1 MGEFMFCNNCD
12 KQLATGAKFCIE
24 CGVSTKQSMPGS
36 IAGELRQ
43 YKELLDSGVISQ
55 EEYDKTKNEIINRIL
70 RYKKVCDSTKCF
82 YIPLK

>member
-1 MGEFMFCNNCD
+1 MFCNNCD
-12 KQLATGAKFCIE
+12 KQLNAGAKFCAE
-24 CGVSTKQSMPGS
+24 CGVSTKQSMPVSSS
-36 IAGELRQ
+36 ISGELRP

-82 YIPLK
+82 YVPLK